1 MRILQIVRVGEKMG
15 GIAQVARQYHFL
27 AQKSR
32 ELNESPSLT
41 TLADCPS
48 ETFLKHFADIGAI
61 HAAGLTKGWRQFSPR
76 AIRLYSNILSSTDLV
91 IAHTGTCMPVLRII
105 TALDLK
111 RKAPLVGIVHN
122 DNSLRRAHRYDGMIC
137 LTLDQANRLSE
148 VVKAKQ
154 LAVIPNP
161 LGADDFPDDLFEGKI
176 SRISPYRANVGVM
189 CNLVPKKNVS
199 RLLDEF
205 ACVLSRNGSQA
216 VWHMHIA
223 GDGPEKLALKQKARE
238 LGIESYVSFHGWID
252 AKERAEFFDSID
264 ILWHAATLEPFGL
277 VMVEAAYYG
286 CHVQAIESA
295 GSCAISAQ
303 DRIPE
308 LEVINANARLGD
320 FASAALAR
328 LENHKERRDRLIA
341 ARRNAINNYSIQ
353 ALAQEWHEQMKK
365 FADGDFL

>member
-1 MRILQIVRVGEKMG
+1 MRIVQIVRAGEKMG

-32 ELNESPSLT
+32 ELNESPSLI
-41 TLADCPS
+41 TLVDCPL
-48 ETFLKHFADIGAI
+48 ETFLKHFSDIGAI
-61 HAAGLTKGWRQFSPR
+61 HAAGLTKGWRQFSPK
-76 AIRLYSNILSSTDLV
+76 AIRLYSNILSSVNLV
-91 IAHTGTCMPVLRII
+91 IAHTGTCMPVLRTI
-105 TALDLK
+105 TALDPK
-111 RKAPLVGIVHN
+111 RKIPIVGIVHN

-137 LTLDQANRLSE
+137 LTSDQAQRLSE
-148 VVKAKQ
+148 DVKAKQ
-154 LAVIPNP
+154 HAVIPNP
-161 LGADDFPDDLFEGKI
+161 LGACDFSDDLFEEKI
-176 SRISPYRANVGVM
+176 YRISPYRANVGVM

-205 ACVLSRNGSQA
+205 ACVLSLNESQA

-223 GDGPEKLALKQKARE
+223 GDGPEGPALKQKARE
-238 LGIESYVSFHGWID
+238 LGIESYVNFHGWVD

-295 GSCAISAQ
+295 GSSAISAQ
-303 DRIPE
+303 ERMPE
-308 LEVINANARLGD
+308 LEVIKTNERVGA
-320 FASAALAR
+320 FAKAAITR
-328 LENHKERRDRLIA
+328 LENHNDRRGRLIA

-365 FADGDFL
+365 FADGDFC